1 MGTPAGL
8 IVQSHVKCSGRN
20 PGFEVWM
27 AAPAAQSCLID
38 LVESVLSREQVVVV
52 RAPWVTTQTKE
63 GVKKQRVNKSV
74 PNNK

>member
-1 MGTPAGL
+1 MGTPARL

-27 AAPAAQSCLID
+27 APAAQSCLID
-38 LVESVLSREQVVVV
+38 LVESVLSREQVVFVG
-52 RAPWVTTQTKE
+52 APWVTTQTKE